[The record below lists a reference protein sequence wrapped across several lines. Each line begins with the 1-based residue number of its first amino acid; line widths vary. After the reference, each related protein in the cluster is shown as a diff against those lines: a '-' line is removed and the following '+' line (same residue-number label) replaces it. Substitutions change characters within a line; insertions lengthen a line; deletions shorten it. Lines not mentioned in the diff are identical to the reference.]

1 MADTKKESSGQFASQ
16 AVPMDQRM
24 KTTSLFG
31 AMSGFIFMTTSLQ
44 AGANMGFG
52 GDFKTVLAAIAVGA
66 VFLTVIAVVM
76 GCAAAKTGMTFG
88 QLINYAYGKHGSKI
102 IGFLLAFS
110 LLGWTAVDA
119 GLMGSAIN
127 AFFPSVPQYAMSLI
141 AVVLFTAT
149 AAFGMSAMS
158 KLGTICIPVIGIFG
172 VVSAVIGV
180 RSLGGMSGLMAYEP
194 STTLS
199 FGSMVGLAIGSWIG
213 CACSLLPDF
222 MRFAKNTKVAAG
234 LGIQTISGAPKGLA
248 QIPPA

>member
-88 QLINYAYGKHGSKI
+88 QLINCSKI

-110 LLGWTAVDA
+110 AW
-119 GLMGSAIN
+119 
-127 AFFPSVPQYAMSLI
+127 FPP
-141 AVVLFTAT
+141 
-149 AAFGMSAMS
+149 
-158 KLGTICIPVIGIFG
+158 
-172 VVSAVIGV
+172 
-180 RSLGGMSGLMAYEP
+180 
-194 STTLS
+194 
-199 FGSMVGLAIGSWIG
+199 
-213 CACSLLPDF
+213 
-222 MRFAKNTKVAAG
+222 
-234 LGIQTISGAPKGLA
+234 
-248 QIPPA
+248 

>member
-1 MADTKKESSGQFASQ
+1 
-16 AVPMDQRM
+16 
-24 KTTSLFG
+24 
-31 AMSGFIFMTTSLQ
+31 
-44 AGANMGFG
+44 MGFG
-52 GDFKTVLAAIAVGA
+52 GDIKTA
-66 VFLTVIAVVM
+66 
-76 GCAAAKTGMTFG
+76 
-88 QLINYAYGKHGSKI
+88 
-102 IGFLLAFS
+102 
-110 LLGWTAVDA
+110 
-119 GLMGSAIN
+119 
-127 AFFPSVPQYAMSLI
+127 QYAMSLI
-141 AVVLFTAT
+141 AVVLFTST

-180 RSLGGMSGLMAYEP
+180 RNLGGMSDLMAYEP

>member
-88 QLINYAYGKHGSKI
+88 QLINYAYVISQRTDRFCHGRTVSYYY
-102 IGFLLAFS
+102 
-110 LLGWTAVDA
+110 AV
-119 GLMGSAIN
+119 
-127 AFFPSVPQYAMSLI
+127 YA
-141 AVVLFTAT
+141 V
-149 AAFGMSAMS
+149 
-158 KLGTICIPVIGIFG
+158 
-172 VVSAVIGV
+172 
-180 RSLGGMSGLMAYEP
+180 
-194 STTLS
+194 
-199 FGSMVGLAIGSWIG
+199 
-213 CACSLLPDF
+213 
-222 MRFAKNTKVAAG
+222 
-234 LGIQTISGAPKGLA
+234 
-248 QIPPA
+248 